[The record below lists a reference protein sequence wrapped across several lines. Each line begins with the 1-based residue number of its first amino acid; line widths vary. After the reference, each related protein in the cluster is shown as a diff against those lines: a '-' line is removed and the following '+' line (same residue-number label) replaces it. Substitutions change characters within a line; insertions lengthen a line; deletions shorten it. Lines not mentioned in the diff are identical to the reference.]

1 MLKYED
7 NKVII
12 TNELPAGD
20 GEFKVW
26 EKEYTLEDYAPLK
39 DTWGSEITTKS
50 KRTLAAVLAEL
61 YVTYRG
67 MFNRSYF
74 DVNKTG
80 QIGACT
86 DPILAKKNGVP
97 TTLSQHHLE
106 YHLCRYYAIHIF
118 AGRTSSKFICFDV
131 DHSSWETVAA
141 LINAIEEWGIP
152 RDLIYPSYSG
162 NKGYHVEVFFD
173 KPVSL
178 GMLESCYEQVLKI
191 AGMSKSLVE
200 FRPTHT
206 RSIKLPLSVHP
217 KTGSICWYLDRET
230 GEPYAFT
237 DYLLE
242 IEQMTR
248 EDFRTLSEINRM
260 KAAEEVSNKV
270 EKDTARITPRVF
282 YDIHF
287 DCVPEWAPK
296 LTESGTRHDTMLKIA
311 LGCKKRQISRS
322 ACLELLD
329 MWINAQDPRFYRSRE
344 RDIAKDAEGIC
355 DWVYQEGVDVSARIS
370 KTASSSFIPVRYRR
384 LQPQDVDPSFDE
396 VTPEVIEMQE
406 RLRVYKLTA
415 TDVARAWSLRS
426 DAARRMY
433 LMICAEASA
442 SDLEGHGFCHV
453 TMKNFAERLHISE
466 RSIIKGLQ
474 NLEEVGAVSVARYD
488 PIKKDDGGFYQ
499 PPHTIIPK
507 VVEIKHA
514 DWEDHVQK
522 EAYVG
527 RLDAM
532 RYDFK
537 HEYLKIMMELF
548 DKDYVEQRMSAR
560 DRKLV
565 AADE

>member
-1 MLKYED
+1 MLKYEAD
-7 NKVII
+7 KVII

-26 EKEYTLEDYAPLK
+26 EQEYTLEDYAPLY
-39 DTWGSEITTKS
+39 DIWGQEITTKS

-67 MFNRSYF
+67 MFNRMHF
-74 DVNKTG
+74 NVDATG
-80 QIGACT
+80 RIQSDT
-86 DPILAKKNGVP
+86 EPILVKRKGVP
-97 TTLSQHHLE
+97 VALTQRHLE
-106 YHLCRYYAIHIF
+106 YHLCRYYTIHIF
-118 AGRTSSKFICFDV
+118 AGKTSSKFICFDV
-131 DHSSWETVAA
+131 DHSSWETVAT

-152 RDLIYPSYSG
+152 RNLIYPSYSG

-178 GMLESCYEQVLKI
+178 GMLKACYEQVLEL

-200 FRPTHT
+200 FRPTHVH
-206 RSIKLPLSVHP
+206 SIKLPLSVHP
-217 KTGSICWYLDRET
+217 KTGNVCWFLDREN
-230 GEPYAFT
+230 GEPYAYA
-237 DYLLE
+237 DYLFE
-242 IEQMTR
+242 IEQMRR
-248 EDFRTLSEINRM
+248 EDFNVLSEIHYVEPT
-260 KAAEEVSNKV
+260 EELNDKMGQG
-270 EKDTARITPRVF
+270 TARIISRVF
-282 YDIHF
+282 HDVQF
-287 DCVPEWAPK
+287 DCLPSWAPR
-296 LTESGTRHDTMLKIA
+296 LTELGTRHETMVKIA
-311 LGCKKRQISRS
+311 LDCKKKQISRKS
-322 ACLELLD
+322 CRELLD
-329 MWINAQDPRFYRSRE
+329 MWIKEQNPRFYKARDRE
-344 RDIAKDAEGIC
+344 VARDADTIC
-355 DWVYQEGVDVSARIS
+355 DWVYQDNVGAVVHTRRSAV
-370 KTASSSFIPVRYRR
+370 FVPVRYRR
-384 LQPQDVDPSFDE
+384 LLPQDVDPSFDE
-396 VTPEVIEMQE
+396 VTPEVVEMQK
-406 RLRVYKLTA
+406 RLQMYKLTA
-415 TDVARAWSLRS
+415 RDVARAWSLRS

-537 HEYLKIMMELF
+537 HEYPKIMTELF

-565 AADE
+565 AAADE